1 MTKANIAIGTI
12 IVAVLLVVGIFIGQN
27 LNSNNISSEE
37 LEEVEVES
45 EQEELAS
52 ETIEE
57 TEQITEETSARRP
70 VPVTETVLEPESDDN
85 VLRNEEWGFE
95 IDIPQ
100 RWIDYGYY
108 TKNETRIQVL
118 DQIEF
123 EADSYSVVAD
133 FNDWKAYQLLI
144 IARHT
149 MAYYDKLNQYIMAG
163 EDLGPI
169 MHDFAPSNI
178 LYKDENYVYTIH
190 AIGHDSP
197 NEFIENNWQEFYP
210 EDLRE
215 MVRKI

>member
-1 MTKANIAIGTI
+1 MNKLNVAIGTI
-12 IVAVLLVVGIFIGQN
+12 IVVVLLVVGIFIGQN
-27 LNSNNISSEE
+27 LNGNNISSEE
-37 LEEVEVES
+37 LDEVEI

-57 TEQITEETSARRP
+57 TEQATEEASVRRP
-70 VPVTETVLEPESDDN
+70 VPVVKTILESEGNDN
-85 VLRNEEWGFE
+85 TLRNEEWGFE

-100 RWIDYGYY
+100 RWIDHGYY

-118 DQIEF
+118 DQLEF
-123 EADSYSVVAD
+123 EADYYSVVAD
-133 FNDWKAYQLLI
+133 FNDWKAYELLI

-169 MHDFAPSNI
+169 MHDFAARNI

-197 NEFIENNWQEFYP
+197 NEFIGNNWQELYP
-210 EDLRE
+210 EDLKT